1 LFILSCQDDDFNRRS
16 KILRTIFIVRKI
28 TAIVE

>member
-1 LFILSCQDDDFNRRS
+1 LFILSRQDDDLNRRS